1 MSLLR
6 IPTHLLTYILS
17 FLNIQKNEINRVNI
31 TNKLLFNLTKRKIKM
46 NCYPWNKNESYM
58 SITLSYH
65 DFRIQRKRAL
75 EIDIEKEYQDNIRM
89 LEENF
94 WI

>member
-1 MSLLR
+1 
-6 IPTHLLTYILS
+6 
-17 FLNIQKNEINRVNI
+17 
-31 TNKLLFNLTKRKIKM
+31 M